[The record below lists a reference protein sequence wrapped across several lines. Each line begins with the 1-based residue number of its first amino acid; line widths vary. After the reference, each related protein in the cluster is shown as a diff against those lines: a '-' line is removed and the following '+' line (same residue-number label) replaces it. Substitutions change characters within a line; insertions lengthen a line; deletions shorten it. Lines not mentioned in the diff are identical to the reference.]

1 VYRLDFKGLDGIYVC
16 IDIIRHRFEV
26 FQQLLCLVDYSLVLQ
41 YGAVMC
47 EVNGGR
53 LRVVLSGEAL
63 GLRVSFAEG
72 LERGNGF

>member
-1 VYRLDFKGLDGIYVC
+1 MCV
-16 IDIIRHRFEV
+16 DIIGHRFEV
-26 FQQLLCLVDYSLVLQ
+26 FQQLLRLVNYGLVLQ

-47 EVNGGR
+47 EVNSGR

-63 GLRVSFAEG
+63 GLRVSLAEG